1 MFSGDV
7 MRKIAAIA
15 IAIFAVMSILLSTN
29 AAAGPSK
36 ESSEDI
42 SEKLILRLLHQPTV
56 SAVDTYYGERR
67 QYWQQEL
74 LSVQKIPQSPYY
86 EVIIQVETF
95 CGAHNP
101 PYGIEAIAFHVGISG
116 GVQLVSFDHQDEQ

>member
-1 MFSGDV
+1 

-15 IAIFAVMSILLSTN
+15 IAIFAVMSILLSAN
-29 AAAGPSK
+29 AAADSSK
-36 ESSEDI
+36 EISEDI

-56 SAVDTYYGERR
+56 SAVDTYYGEHR

-101 PYGIEAIAFHVGISG
+101 PYGIEAMTFHVGISG
-116 GVQLVSFDHQDEQ
+116 EAQLVSFDHQDEQ